1 MKRQYD
7 QIRSEDI
14 TTIFLDHFIFMNTD
28 FLMMPNIDDGFNLSK
43 LIVEYEK
50 MMSWLHIV

>member
-1 MKRQYD
+1 MKPQYD

-28 FLMMPNIDDGFNLSK
+28 FLMMPNIDDGIYLFK

-50 MMSWLHIV
+50 MMIWLHIV

>member
-1 MKRQYD
+1 MKPQYD
-7 QIRSEDI
+7 QMRSEDV

-50 MMSWLHIV
+50 MMIWLHIV

>member
-1 MKRQYD
+1 
-7 QIRSEDI
+7 
-14 TTIFLDHFIFMNTD
+14 MNTD